1 MTATTGSS
9 ASSTSSA
16 QGSSVASSAVPA
28 VRIEDVSKRF
38 RIYHHR
44 NQSLKGAILQRS
56 RGVYEDFW
64 ALKDITFDIP
74 EGKTFGLMGHN
85 GSGKSTLLLSLIHI

>member
-1 MTATTGSS
+1 MTASQGTS
-9 ASSTSSA
+9 AS
-16 QGSSVASSAVPA
+16 PA

-56 RGVYEDFW
+56 RGVYEDFYPHLGRAGVLYEF
-64 ALKDITFDIP
+64 AL
-74 EGKTFGLMGHN
+74 
-85 GSGKSTLLLSLIHI
+85 

>member
-1 MTATTGSS
+1 MTASQGTS
-9 ASSTSSA
+9 AS
-16 QGSSVASSAVPA
+16 PA

-85 GSGKSTLLLSLIHI
+85 GSGKSTFCLLYTSPSPRDRG

>member
-74 EGKTFGLMGHN
+74 EG
-85 GSGKSTLLLSLIHI
+85 LSLIHISEPTRRLRGSRMPSSA